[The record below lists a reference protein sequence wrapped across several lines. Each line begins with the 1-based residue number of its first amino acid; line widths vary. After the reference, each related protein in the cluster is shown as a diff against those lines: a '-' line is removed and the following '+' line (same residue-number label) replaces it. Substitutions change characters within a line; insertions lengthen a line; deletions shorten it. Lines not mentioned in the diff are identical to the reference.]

1 MALRIILYA
10 VAVVF
15 TGYLFFIL
23 NDTVVT
29 TVLILEIL
37 YPAAAWFFLAG
48 AKRAVEARLGF
59 VPDMGE
65 KGQEIEVPVLVKSRY
80 RFPVRCRVSLRAGS
94 RFLPGRRQRVSCYLV
109 PGRTRKLSVRIRA
122 ELSGR
127 LEVEL
132 TGLVLWDWLGIFKR
146 TVRAE
151 SLKAVGIWPEME
163 LLPVEVTRRT
173 REFLADADEYSEER
187 SGDDPSQIYQI
198 REYRPQDPARNI
210 HWKISAK
217 EDAVMVK
224 ENSFPLGTAVL
235 VRIDFQK
242 SRKMAEDL
250 DHILGSAASLC
261 FSLTEA
267 KCVHMAAWPEE
278 KNRRI
283 VKRRVDSEE
292 SLYELLWSLMEME
305 PVSDRELAD
314 ACWEEAFRGVWFSTV
329 LTIVNG
335 GDILVDGERQ
345 ELLQV

>member
-1 MALRIILYA
+1 MVLRIILYA

-80 RFPVRCRVSLRAGS
+80 RFPVRCRVSLHAGS

-151 SLKAVGIWPEME
+151 SLKAVGIWPDME

-261 FSLTEA
+261 FSLTEV

-329 LTIVNG
+329 LTIDNG

>member
-235 VRIDFQK
+235 VRID
-242 SRKMAEDL
+242 
-250 DHILGSAASLC
+250 
-261 FSLTEA
+261 
-267 KCVHMAAWPEE
+267 
-278 KNRRI
+278 
-283 VKRRVDSEE
+283 
-292 SLYELLWSLMEME
+292 
-305 PVSDRELAD
+305 
-314 ACWEEAFRGVWFSTV
+314 
-329 LTIVNG
+329 
-335 GDILVDGERQ
+335 
-345 ELLQV
+345 